1 MSGDKKKVK
10 AIFQQ
15 MGSFDR
21 NMRLNGSFGHS
32 YTKIDR
38 NLLSITD
45 VYIML

>member
-1 MSGDKKKVK
+1 MK

-21 NMRLNGSFGHS
+21 NMRLNGSFGHI

-38 NLLSITD
+38 NLLLNTD
-45 VYIML
+45 IYIML